1 LEVGPQCVYMIY
13 FLIFIFGLAIG
24 SFLNVVIFRL
34 GTNESILVGRSHCP
48 KCGAILKWYDLI
60 PALSFLIQKGKCR
73 YCEKKISFQYPIVE
87 ISTGSL
93 FVFVILSQ
101 QTKNLYLLD
110 PSLILRMAFYLI
122 IICFLIVIFVYDLRH
137 YLILDKIVFP
147 AIIIVLFYQVFIG
160 NFLNPF
166 LSALLASGF
175 FLSLVLISKGKWMGM
190 GDVKFAI
197 LMGLILGW
205 PNILLALFL
214 SFFSG
219 AIIGIV
225 LILFGKKGLKSQIPF
240 GPFLVGSTILIML
253 YGEYLNI
260 WYYNLLF

>member
-1 LEVGPQCVYMIY
+1 MIY

-87 ISTGSL
+87 IITGFL
-93 FVFVILSQ
+93 FVLILSKFGLDSLI
-101 QTKNLYLLD
+101 TYYLL
-110 PSLILRMAFYLI
+110 LIS
-122 IICFLIVIFVYDLRH
+122 CFLIVIFVYDLKN